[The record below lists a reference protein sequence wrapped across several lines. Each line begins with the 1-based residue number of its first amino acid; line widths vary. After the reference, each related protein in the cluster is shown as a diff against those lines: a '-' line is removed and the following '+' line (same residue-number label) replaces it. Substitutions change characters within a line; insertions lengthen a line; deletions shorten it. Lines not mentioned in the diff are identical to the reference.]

1 MVHYYM
7 YIKTNKIKKHR
18 QIDKRFVIKFIAKQ
32 TNVSLIKDKCFIN
45 NAEVCLDNVQTCIDK
60 QNQIYK
66 KQANKKNKQT
76 NKQTD
81 KSTYKQ
87 INKQTNEQTTII
99 KYITINNFNI
109 STLLNYN

>member
-1 MVHYYM
+1 MSRQCIDM
-7 YIKTNKIKKHR
+7 HR
-18 QIDKRFVIKFIAKQ
+18 QTKSNIQK
-32 TNVSLIKDKCFIN
+32 T
-45 NAEVCLDNVQTCIDK
+45 
-60 QNQIYK
+60 
-66 KQANKKNKQT
+66 NKQT

-87 INKQTNEQTTII
+87 INKQTHEQTTII

>member
-1 MVHYYM
+1 MSRQCIDM
-7 YIKTNKIKKHR
+7 HR
-18 QIDKRFVIKFIAKQ
+18 QTKSNIQK
-32 TNVSLIKDKCFIN
+32 
-45 NAEVCLDNVQTCIDK
+45 
-60 QNQIYK
+60 
-66 KQANKKNKQT
+66 T

-87 INKQTNEQTTII
+87 INKQTHEQTTII